1 MQRIMKMQKVK
12 LKKGDNVEIIAG
24 REEGKTGKVMKIL
37 AKENKLLVEK
47 LNFIKKHQRPDA
59 RGKGGIVEKEA
70 PLQMSNVMLLCNKCN
85 TGVRIGYK
93 KLDDGKKVRVCKKCG
108 EILDA

>member
-1 MQRIMKMQKVK
+1 MLKKK
-12 LKKGDNVEIIAG
+12 LKKGDTVKIIAG
-24 REEGKTGKVMKIL
+24 REEGKSGKIMKVI
-37 AKENKLLVEK
+37 AKENKIVVEK

-70 PLQMSNVMLLCNKCN
+70 PVQISNVMFLCNKCN
-85 TGVRIGYK
+85 SGVRIGYK
-93 KLDDGKKVRVCKKCG
+93 TLDDGKKVRVCKKCG

>member
-1 MQRIMKMQKVK
+1 MQKIK
-12 LKKGDNVEIIAG
+12 LKKGDTVKIIAG
-24 REEGKTGKVMKIL
+24 REEGKSGKVLKVIAKDSKIV
-37 AKENKLLVEK
+37 VEK

-70 PLQMSNVMLLCNKCN
+70 PLQISNIMFLCNKCN
-85 TGVRIGYK
+85 AGVRIGYK
-93 KLDDGKKVRVCKKCG
+93 TLDDGKKVRICKKCG